1 MAFSQIRVLLIGSAL
16 LLGGCSF
23 TSDSL
28 FPSLGSEDS
37 SAPGDAGSPDAAK
50 GPVLGT
56 TNFEPGPVTP
66 GAPTGTFVGRKVQAF
81 RGDLAAL
88 KSIISQRNATLQ
100 TLRTQTSRAA
110 ASYHELVGAINAR
123 LQVGSTPG
131 NPILVANWRRAQE
144 LMNAMSADVAK
155 LSQLS
160 TEVSSDSAMAAYLL
174 DSVRASYSLS
184 GAIEEDHRQLRVLED
199 DTNQTVVLIERLL
212 KELNGDISRQQQ
224 YVANERGNLN
234 VLSASVQSGQ
244 MYGSGVSAYTS
255 RPTSDADVAPAR
267 FGSMDVANRRPLVVI
282 RFDRANVSYEQALY
296 QAVSQA
302 LERRPAARFDLVAV
316 SPSAASPGQS
326 ALGANSARRNAESV
340 MRSLSGMGLPA
351 SRVEMAATTSAQARG
366 NEVHLYLR

>member
-1 MAFSQIRVLLIGSAL
+1 MAFSQIRALLMGSAL

-28 FPSLGSEDS
+28 FPSLGGGDS
-37 SAPGDAGSPDAAK
+37 SGMTDPAK
-50 GPVLGT
+50 GPALGT

-81 RGDLAAL
+81 RGDLTAL
-88 KSIISQRNATLQ
+88 KAIISQRNATLQ
-100 TLRTQTSRAA
+100 ALRTQTVKSA

-131 NPILVANWRRAQE
+131 NPILVANLRKAQE
-144 LMNAMSADVAK
+144 LMNGMNADVSK

-174 DSVRASYSLS
+174 DSVRSSYTLS

-199 DTNQTVVLIERLL
+199 DTNQTVVLIDRLL
-212 KELNGDISRQQQ
+212 KELNADISRQQQ
-224 YVANERGNLN
+224 YIASERANLN
-234 VLSASVQSGQ
+234 VLSAAVQSGQ
-244 MYGSGVSAYTS
+244 MYGSGAAGLAAMRSSSGSDVSPMRLS
-255 RPTSDADVAPAR
+255 SADV
-267 FGSMDVANRRPLVVI
+267 GDRRALVVI

-296 QAVSQA
+296 QAVQQT
-302 LERRPAARFDLVAV
+302 LERRPDARFDLVAV
-316 SPSAASPGQS
+316 SPAKVSPGQT
-326 ALGANSARRNAESV
+326 ALGSNAARRNAETV
-340 MRSLSGMGLPA
+340 MRSLVGMGLPA
-351 SRVEMAATTSAQARG
+351 DRVEMSAMTSAQARG

>member
-1 MAFSQIRVLLIGSAL
+1 MAFSQIRVLLIGSAM

-23 TSDSL
+23 SSDSL
-28 FPSLGSEDS
+28 FPSLGGGDKPESASDS
-37 SAPGDAGSPDAAK
+37 MPEGAR
-50 GPVLGT
+50 GPALGT

-88 KSIISQRNATLQ
+88 KAIISQRNATLQ
-100 TLRTQTSRAA
+100 GLRSQTSRSAG
-110 ASYHELVGAINAR
+110 SYHELVGAINTR

-131 NPILVANWRRAQE
+131 NPILVANWRKAQE
-144 LMNAMSADVAK
+144 LLNGMTADVAK

-199 DTNQTVVLIERLL
+199 DTNQTVVLIDRLL

-224 YVANERGNLN
+224 YIANERANLN

-244 MYGSGVSAYTS
+244 MYGSGVAAYASHSGAEATAPMRLS
-255 RPTSDADVAPAR
+255 PLNLAD
-267 FGSMDVANRRPLVVI
+267 RRPLVVI
-282 RFDRANVSYEQALY
+282 RFDRANVAYEQALY
-296 QAVSQA
+296 QAVRDA
-302 LERRPAARFDLVAV
+302 LDRRPDARFDLVAV
-316 SPSAASPGQS
+316 SPSAASPGQT
-326 ALGANSARRNAESV
+326 ALASNAARRNAEKV

-351 SRVEMAATTSAQARG
+351 DRVEMSATTSAQARG
-366 NEVHLYLR
+366 NEVHLYMR